1 MEDQV
6 ALALQIDKGLIVL
19 EDPIDLFKDKIVQ
32 DLIIDLEEQLALDPL
47 IEALFKI
54 GLVFLAGQMEDQT
67 VLIIV
72 QVFHLG

>member
-54 GLVFLAGQMEDQT
+54 GLVLAGQMEDQT